1 MARFKGLEKACVRG
15 IVSRALP
22 TRQACLRPMS
32 FKLVSISV
40 NTWRWSTELTLDD
53 SLSLM
58 LAWLQEVYVFL
69 GFAMADDDDLSL
81 AVTLAGSKLS

>member
-1 MARFKGLEKACVRG
+1 MARFKGLQKACVRG

-40 NTWRWSTELTLDD
+40 
-53 SLSLM
+53 SLGG
-58 LAWLQEVYVFL
+58 EVP
-69 GFAMADDDDLSL
+69 S
-81 AVTLAGSKLS
+81 